1 MGRYVERDGD
11 GKIIATFAVQQD
23 PPVEYLEE
31 GSEAYEA
38 LALAEGIASKLQAIE
53 AIYLD
58 RQLSG
63 FAYGGDRFECDDAS
77 MGKISGLATDAG
89 FNIMGV
95 SGVEWTPVPF
105 VSVVNVPMLFA
116 TPESFI
122 PFATAGK
129 KAVQALFAHRF
140 ALKAAV
146 RAAATLA
153 ELAAV
158 DVETGWPDLEG

>member
-1 MGRYVERDGD
+1 MGRYVERDPVSGQ
-11 GKIIATFAVQQD
+11 IVATFAVQQD

-31 GSEAYEA
+31 GSEGYDA
-38 LALAEGIASKLQAIE
+38 LLLTEGIAAKLQAIE
-53 AIYLD
+53 AIYLE
-58 RQLSG
+58 RQLVG
-63 FAYGGDRFECDDAS
+63 FPFAGDRFECDDAS

-89 FNIMGV
+89 FNIMGIA
-95 SGVEWTPVPF
+95 GVEWTPVPF

-140 ALKAAV
+140 ALKSAV
-146 RAAATLA
+146 RAATTLA
-153 ELAAV
+153 ELAAI
-158 DVETGWPDLEG
+158 DETAGWPE